1 MTESER
7 RDVVS
12 GDSLAPRTRS
22 IKCYAPELKRQIVEE
37 TFAPGSS
44 VSMVARRHDINA
56 NLVFAWRQKYRQGAL
71 GEGKIIRRRTSAPAQ
86 ELIRVGVID
95 ADCNVQPLPTPACAG
110 TGDAA
115 AASLPPSR
123 GATPSGAT
131 SHSAAATG
139 IVEIELPNRVKVR
152 VDGDISEVTL
162 RRILAAAGEIA

>member
-7 RDVVS
+7 RGVVS
-12 GDSLAPRTRS
+12 GDSLAPKTRS

-44 VSMVARRHDINA
+44 VSMVARRHDVNA

-71 GEGKIIRRRTSAPAQ
+71 GEGKLTRRRTSPPAQ

-95 ADCNVQPLPTPACAG
+95 ADSNLQPLPTI
-110 TGDAA
+110 GDSAA
-115 AASLPPSR
+115 ATLLPQR

-131 SHSAAATG
+131 SHSVAATG
-139 IVEIELPNRVKVR
+139 IIEIELPNRVKVR
-152 VDGDISEVTL
+152 VDGDVSEETL
-162 RRILAAAGEIA
+162 RRILATVREIA